1 MLPRL
6 LICAALSFSFIGGAK
21 AATCEPIDWP
31 LWDSFKQHF
40 LQDSGRVLDASVETQ
55 YTTSEGQSYGMFFAL
70 LANDRKA
77 FEQMWTWSVDNLAS
91 GDMSK
96 NLPAWSWGKTKDNEW
111 KVLDANTASDA
122 NVWFAYALLEAGRL
136 WGQSEYEQSAQQLLA
151 LIQEQEFADLPE
163 FGPMLLPGKNGF
175 VRTDEKNW
183 LLNLS
188 YLPIPVLRYL
198 SGASVNSEWQA
209 LVDNTLRF
217 MQQATPKGL
226 AADWNV
232 YQQQND
238 KYVFTVDEQKG
249 AEGSYDAIRT
259 YLWAGMTDPADPLA
273 KPVLQALS
281 GMAEL
286 MQAEQRVVPPEKVD
300 TLTGQS
306 IGEGPFGFSAALL
319 PYFISLNDMDQAQWQ
334 RERVQVELR
343 AAFQP
348 VRTKVQQPPYY
359 DVVLSLFGQGW
370 ADGYYRFE
378 KTGSLRPKWEKTC

>member
-136 WGQSEYEQSAQQLLA
+136 WGQSEYEQAAQQLLA

-198 SGASVNSEWQA
+198 SEASENSEWQA

-232 YQQQND
+232 YQQQQD

-249 AEGSYDAIRT
+249 PEGSYDAIRT